1 MTANNA
7 GERLNDQP
15 DLTNPH
21 ALPTTQPD
29 RPKIDLSV
37 AQIVGGALAAVTAAA
52 LGSRLGVAG
61 TLGGAAVAS
70 VVAGVASSVYTTSL
84 RRTQEKV
91 RTVWTGRARTGL
103 PWTRMLG
110 GVVAVFALAIV
121 ALTGFELVSGS
132 AVSGG
137 HGTTIERASRAHEP
151 KGSPGRKAAADASP
165 SESRSGSSSLDAA
178 RDASHDD
185 ATPTS
190 EPTRTTT
197 EPAQTQ
203 AAAPTAPKVPT
214 GSAANPVRSADS
226 GTDQQ
231 STQSAPSVPSGDG
244 STGGR

>member
-7 GERLNDQP
+7 GERLTDPP
-15 DLTNPH
+15 DLTSPH
-21 ALPTTQPD
+21 ALPSTQPD
-29 RPKIDLSV
+29 RPKVDLSV

-52 LGSRLGVAG
+52 LGSRLGLAG
-61 TLGGAAVAS
+61 TLVGAAVAS

-91 RTVWTGRARTGL
+91 RTAWTGRARTGL

-110 GVVAVFALAIV
+110 GVVTVFALAIV

-137 HGTTIERASRAHEP
+137 HGTTIEQASRAHEL
-151 KGSPGRKAAADASP
+151 KGSPGRKAAASP
-165 SESRSGSSSLDAA
+165 SEARSSGSSLDAA

-185 ATPTS
+185 ATPS
-190 EPTRTTT
+190 SKPTRTTT

-203 AAAPTAPKVPT
+203 APAPSASKVPT
-214 GSAANPVRSADS
+214 GPAASPVRSADS
-226 GTDQQ
+226 GRHQQ
-231 STQSAPSVPSGDG
+231 STQSVPSAPSDG